1 MKQGGETGNYDMTEL
16 KIRCGMGQRLQRSMT
31 MVGNGWALWRAT
43 RGVSALALAL
53 VAGSALAQA
62 ARSPESILPA
72 PAPAPTVKPSPQPTG
87 SAPVPTPAPV
97 PAATPAPPATQE
109 PAAPTIEPELPVLEP
124 VLAWQVADA
133 QVLAKVIEGIGAH
146 GLIPADYQLADL
158 RAAILAGPG
167 AALDAQASRSFA
179 WLIEDMRDGRTRMDS
194 RVQWFVVDPDVDQS
208 PTATVM
214 ADALASK
221 DIAGAIAKLAPTH
234 PDYAKLKD
242 ALAKAPATDKATR
255 ALIQVNMDRW
265 RWLPRDLGKFYL
277 LTNVPEFQLRLTVD
291 NAIIRSYR
299 TIVGKP
305 GRTATPQ
312 LAEVVEGVVFNPT
325 WTVPQSIV
333 KGEGLGAQLLAN
345 PAKAKRENY
354 KVTKNKDGSITVVQQ
369 PGPGNALGLMK
380 LDMPNEHAIFL
391 HDTPNRNLFKLA
403 QRALSHGC
411 VRTERATELAITMAI
426 LGAGVTPDD
435 AVAIVTSGKYTRVAM
450 TRTFPVY
457 LTYFT
462 MASDIT
468 GKMGKFG
475 DLYGRD
481 APVLASFT
489 APRAAWDGKRKST
502 ETVIKLDNPL

>member
-1 MKQGGETGNYDMTEL
+1 MTGKDNT
-16 KIRCGMGQRLQRSMT
+16 RCGMGQRLQRSFM
-31 MVGNGWALWRAT
+31 MVGHGWAVWRTA
-43 RGVSALALAL
+43 RGVSGLALALA
-53 VAGSALAQA
+53 AGAAVAQA
-62 ARSPESILPA
+62 NRAPENILPA
-72 PAPAPTVKPSPQPTG
+72 PKPTVPATPVPPVNQQPAVPAPSSQQPATTP
-87 SAPVPTPAPV
+87 PVTTPAP
-97 PAATPAPPATQE
+97 
-109 PAAPTIEPELPVLEP
+109 AAPVIEPDLSVVEP

-133 QVLAKVIEGIGAH
+133 QALAKAIDGIGAH
-146 GLIPADYQLADL
+146 GLIPADYQLTDL

-179 WLIEDMRDGRTRMDS
+179 WLIEDMRDGRTRYDS
-194 RVQWFVVDPDVDQS
+194 RHQWFVVDPDVDAR

-214 ADALASK
+214 AEALASK
-221 DIAGAIAKLAPTH
+221 DIAGAIASLAPTH

-242 ALAKAPATDKATR
+242 ALAKTPAADKATR
-255 ALIQVNMDRW
+255 ALIQVNLDRW

-291 NAIIRSYR
+291 NEIIRSYR

-333 KGEGLGAQLLAN
+333 KGENLGAQLLAN
-345 PAKAKRENY
+345 PARAKRENY
-354 KVTKNKDGSITVVQQ
+354 KVTKNKDGSVTVVQQ
-369 PGPGNALGLMK
+369 PGPNNALGLMK

-468 GKMGKFG
+468 GKMGTFN

-481 APVLASFT
+481 APVLASFA
-489 APRAAWDGKRKST
+489 APRAPWDGKRQST
-502 ETVIKLDNPL
+502 EKVIKLDNPL

>member
-1 MKQGGETGNYDMTEL
+1 MTGKDNT
-16 KIRCGMGQRLQRSMT
+16 RCGMGQRLQRSDT
-31 MVGNGWALWRAT
+31 MVGHGWALWRTA
-43 RGVSALALAL
+43 RSASALALAL
-53 VAGSALAQA
+53 AAGAAIAQA
-62 ARSPESILPA
+62 GRAPENILPA
-72 PAPAPTVKPSPQPTG
+72 PK
-87 SAPVPTPAPV
+87 PVPT
-97 PAATPAPPATQE
+97 ATPAPPVSQQPAVPAPASQAPAVTLPSTQA
-109 PAAPTIEPELPVLEP
+109 PAAPVIEPDLSVIEP
-124 VLAWQVADA
+124 VLNWQVAEA
-133 QVLAKVIEGIGAH
+133 QSLAKVIEGIGEH
-146 GLIPADYQLADL
+146 GLIPADYQLTDL

-167 AALDAQASRSFA
+167 AALDAQASRSLA
-179 WLIEDMRDGRTRMDS
+179 WLIEDMRDGRTRYDS
-194 RVQWFVVDPDVDQS
+194 RHQWFVVDPDVEQR

-214 ADALASK
+214 AEALASK
-221 DIAGAIAKLAPTH
+221 DIAGAIAGLAPTH
-234 PDYAKLKD
+234 PDYAKLKE
-242 ALAKAPATDKATR
+242 ALASAPAASKP
-255 ALIQVNMDRW
+255 LIQVNLDRW

-291 NAIIRSYR
+291 NEIIRSYR

-312 LAEVVEGVVFNPT
+312 LAEIVEGVIFNPT

-345 PAKAKRENY
+345 PARAKRENY
-354 KVTKNKDGSITVVQQ
+354 KVTKAKDGMIYVVQQ

-391 HDTPNRNLFKLA
+391 HDTPGRNLFNLA

-435 AVAIVTSGKYTRVAM
+435 AVAIVTSGKYTRVPM

-468 GKMGKFG
+468 GKMGTFK

-481 APVLASFT
+481 APVLASF
-489 APRAAWDGKRKST
+489 AKPRAAWDGQRKST
-502 ETVIKLDNPL
+502 DKGIKLDTPL

>member
-1 MKQGGETGNYDMTEL
+1 
-16 KIRCGMGQRLQRSMT
+16 
-31 MVGNGWALWRAT
+31 MVGHGWAVWRAA
-43 RGVSALALAL
+43 RGVSGLALALA
-53 VAGSALAQA
+53 AGAAVAQA
-62 ARSPESILPA
+62 ARAPESILPDAKPTA
-72 PAPAPTVKPSPQPTG
+72 PAS
-87 SAPVPTPAPV
+87 PVPPIPASQQP
-97 PAATPAPPATQE
+97 ATPAPTSQQPAAAVPPGTQT

-124 VLAWQVADA
+124 VLSWQVVDA
-133 QVLAKVIEGIGAH
+133 QALAKVIEGIGAH

-158 RAAILAGPG
+158 RAAILGGPG
-167 AALDAQASRSFA
+167 AALDEQASRSFA

-194 RVQWFVVDPDVDQS
+194 RVQWFVVDPDVDQR

-214 ADALASK
+214 AEALASK
-221 DIAGAIAKLAPTH
+221 DIAGTIAGLVPTH
-234 PDYAKLKD
+234 PDYAKLKTI
-242 ALAKAPATDKATR
+242 LARTPAADKATR
-255 ALIQVNMDRW
+255 ALVQVNMDRW

-291 NAIIRSYR
+291 NEIIRSYR

-312 LAEVVEGVVFNPT
+312 LAEVVEGVIFNPT

-333 KGEGLGAQLLAN
+333 KGENLGVQLLAD

-426 LGAGVTPDD
+426 LGAGMTPDD

-468 GKMGKFG
+468 GKMGKFN

-481 APVLASFT
+481 APVLASFA